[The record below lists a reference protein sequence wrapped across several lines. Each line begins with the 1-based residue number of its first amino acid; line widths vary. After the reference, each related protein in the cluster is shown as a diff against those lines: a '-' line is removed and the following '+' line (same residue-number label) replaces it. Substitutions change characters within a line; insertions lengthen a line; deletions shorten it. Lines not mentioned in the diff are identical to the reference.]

1 MGLRG
6 SLRLV
11 PVLAVMAGLVAAF
24 VIAPAGEG
32 LANPGEVD
40 RARELCGHV
49 SSTVCGEVCF
59 YSNCVECNRVEATV
73 ECNKCVK
80 YRESY
85 DCNPYDC
92 NSYPCNSH
100 DCNCNSQCVEYDA
113 DDPTVCAR
121 QETTCSTCW
130 DTCWDTCWNTCYRW
144 PQSCRIDHTVFR
156 DWHNAYPDDLPGTP
170 TPWDSSANPCS
181 RLPQAVFGATK
192 RKVGDGLGPLHTRLR
207 YWRDGETCVEWTW
220 HVRGNSE
227 AFQGRFIPVNRGSVS
242 NIEPALVLGSGQ
254 LPQYHCRVD
263 TGFGSDVVYNTVEAP
278 TLSALSG
285 GAFGDLG
292 DVNIVE
298 CDSDRTPSCSALPPV
313 TLSYTPEPQF
323 RGIDFGDL
331 PGDSGGPRI
340 SGLDVDDPS
349 GPIDVNFRIGNYPSS
364 SALYLRSWIY
374 TGLVPPE
381 AEVPFTPF
389 SYSASGPERRMAAD
403 TLGVYSFQAAYKN
416 DDGDFV
422 KSNVLTAAVGF
433 DAGRASSNPT
443 PTGGPPPTPAGE
455 LVALPTPTLLPTLTA
470 DDGGRRAVRPAAPG
484 VLRITEYGNN
494 EGDVQVV
501 LRNGYSG
508 KLEYRFWNY
517 VGIRPKEEDV
527 GWTEVTVPAGGK
539 FVLRGLP
546 APAYFVFEFRAVD
559 GNGVYGDPSPYF
571 YTWVSAPSVPLPTVD
586 WVSGP
591 SDVTPP
597 PPVRATPPLDPDAVV
612 VTPTLEL
619 DGS

>member
-24 VIAPAGEG
+24 VIAPAGKG

-40 RARELCGHV
+40 RARELCGDV
-49 SSTVCGEVCF
+49 RSTVCGEVCF

-73 ECNKCVK
+73 KCNECVEYN
-80 YRESY
+80 ESY
-85 DCNPYDC
+85 DCGY
-92 NSYPCNSH
+92 YTTK
-100 DCNCNSQCVEYDA
+100 DCNCVRSCHTEIPCGASDGDDCVPKCTHY
-113 DDPTVCAR
+113 
-121 QETTCSTCW
+121 QTTCDQCEEW
-130 DTCWDTCWNTCYRW
+130 VDRTCYRW
-144 PQSCRIDHTVFR
+144 VKRCRIDHTVFR

-207 YWRDGETCVEWTW
+207 YWRDGETCIEWTW

-263 TGFGSDVVYNTVEAP
+263 TGLGSDKVYDTVDAP
-278 TLSALSG
+278 ALGPLTG
-285 GAFGDLG
+285 GVFG
-292 DVNIVE
+292 
-298 CDSDRTPSCSALPPV
+298 TPPA

-323 RGIDFGDL
+323 RGIDFGNL
-331 PGDSGGPRI
+331 PGDAGGPRI

-349 GPIDVNFRIGNYPSS
+349 GSIDVNFSIGNYPSG

-389 SYSASGPERRMAAD
+389 SYSASGPERRMTAD
-403 TLGVYSFQAAYKN
+403 TLGVYSFQAAYKD

-455 LVALPTPTLLPTLTA
+455 LVALPTPTLLPTLVA

-501 LRNGYSG
+501 LRNGFSG

-527 GWTEVTVPAGGK
+527 GWREATVPAGGK

-612 VTPTLEL
+612 VTPTPAP

>member
-24 VIAPAGEG
+24 LIAPAGKG

-40 RARELCGHV
+40 RARELCGDV
-49 SSTVCGEVCF
+49 RSTVCGEVCF

-73 ECNKCVK
+73 KCNECVEYN
-80 YRESY
+80 ESY
-85 DCNPYDC
+85 DCGY
-92 NSYPCNSH
+92 YTTK
-100 DCNCNSQCVEYDA
+100 DCNCVRSCHTEIPCGASDGDDCVPRCTHY
-113 DDPTVCAR
+113 R
-121 QETTCSTCW
+121 TTCDQCEEW
-130 DTCWDTCWNTCYRW
+130 VDRTCYRW
-144 PQSCRIDHTVFR
+144 VERCRIDHTVFR
-156 DWHNAYPDDLPGTP
+156 DWHNAYPDDLPSTP

-207 YWRDGETCVEWTW
+207 YWRDGETCIEWTW

-254 LPQYHCRVD
+254 LPQYHCRPD
-263 TGFGSDVVYNTVEAP
+263 TGRVLETEVYSTVEYP
-278 TLSALSG
+278 TVVALTG
-285 GAFGDLG
+285 GVFG
-292 DVNIVE
+292 
-298 CDSDRTPSCSALPPV
+298 TPPAA
-313 TLSYTPEPQF
+313 LSYTPEPQF
-323 RGIDFGDL
+323 RGIDFGNL
-331 PGDSGGPRI
+331 PGDPGGPRI
-340 SGLDVDDPS
+340 SGLDADDPS
-349 GPIDVNFRIGNYPSS
+349 GPIDVNFRIGNYPSG

-381 AEVPFTPF
+381 AEVPFAPF
-389 SYSASGPERRMAAD
+389 SYSASAPERRMAAD

-416 DDGDFV
+416 EDGNFV

-433 DAGRASSNPT
+433 DGERASPNPT
-443 PTGGPPPTPAGE
+443 PTGAPPAPPVGD
-455 LVALPTPTLLPTLTA
+455 LVALPTPTRLPTLTPA
-470 DDGGRRAVRPAAPG
+470 GGGRAAVRPSAPG
-484 VLRITEYGNN
+484 VRRITEYGGDN
-494 EGDVQVV
+494 GDVQVV
-501 LRNGYSG
+501 LRDGFTG

-527 GWTEVTVPAGGK
+527 GWREAAVPAGGK
-539 FVLRGLP
+539 FVVRGLP

-571 YTWVSAPSVPLPTVD
+571 YTWVGAPSEPLPTVD

-597 PPVRATPPLDPDAVV
+597 PPVRATPPLDPDPVV
-612 VTPTLEL
+612 VTPTPAP

>member
-1 MGLRG
+1 M
-6 SLRLV
+6 
-11 PVLAVMAGLVAAF
+11 LAVIAGLVAAF
-24 VIAPAGEG
+24 AVAPAGIG

-40 RARELCGHV
+40 RARELCGDV
-49 SSTVCGEVCF
+49 RSTVCGEVCF

-80 YRESY
+80 YREAY
-85 DCNPYDC
+85 YCNE
-92 NSYPCNSH
+92 H
-100 DCNCNSQCVEYDA
+100 DCNCRTRCVRYDETCHRP
-113 DDPTVCAR
+113 DPDSPNLECTILDTCAEH
-121 QETTCSTCW
+121 ETTC
-130 DTCWDTCWNTCYRW
+130 DTCWDTCYRW

-156 DWHNAYPDDLPGTP
+156 DWHNAYPGDLPSTP

-207 YWRDGETCVEWTW
+207 YWRDGDTCIEWTW

-254 LPQYHCRVD
+254 LPQYRCRVD
-263 TGFGSDVVYNTVEAP
+263 TGLGSDVVYNTVEAP
-278 TLSALSG
+278 ALVPLTG
-285 GAFGDLG
+285 GVFG
-292 DVNIVE
+292 
-298 CDSDRTPSCSALPPV
+298 TPPA

-323 RGIDFGDL
+323 RGVDFGDL

-349 GPIDVNFRIGNYPSS
+349 GPIDVNFRIGNYPSG

-381 AEVPFTPF
+381 AEVPFAPF
-389 SYSASGPERRMAAD
+389 SYSASGPERRMASS

-433 DAGRASSNPT
+433 DAERASPNPT

-470 DDGGRRAVRPAAPG
+470 DDGGRRAVRPAAPE
-484 VLRITEYGNN
+484 VRRITEYGNN

-527 GWTEVTVPAGGK
+527 GWTEVTVPAGGR

-559 GNGVYGDPSPYF
+559 GNGVYGDPSPYY

-597 PPVRATPPLDPDAVV
+597 PPVRATPPLDLDAVV
-612 VTPTLEL
+612 VTPTPAP